1 MKRFFHL
8 FAALLSAAILAAC
21 GGGNNGLYSS
31 TPLSVAHS
39 QPASGPYAA
48 HRVTE
53 KVLHSFKGGSDGAV
67 PVNVILT
74 DMKGVLYG
82 TTEQGGNSG
91 CLSGDGCGTFFKVST
106 SGAESVLYGFKGGYT
121 DGQYPKGGLIER
133 SGVLYGTTQTGGA
146 YLSGTFFKITTSGK
160 ETMLHSFGSGY
171 DGIYPYARLIYVPA
185 NDMFYGTTLYGGSGS
200 CYGGCGTVFS
210 VTPSGKETVLHSF
223 AGGQDGSLLAGTLL
237 YSNGEL
243 YGTTETGGGGGG
255 STCSNTSVPVGCG
268 TIFSVSTSGTEKVLY
283 SFTGGTD
290 GAYPDGGLIDVN
302 GTLFG
307 MAQQG
312 GSGCGSGCGTI
323 FSLGTSNSFRSVYK
337 FQGPPN
343 DGAFP
348 WGNLTNVKGVLYG
361 TTDLGGVSS
370 ACPAVSSITGCGM
383 VFRVTTGGNEQM
395 LYSFKGNSDGAY
407 ANTTLLYVKGVLYGT
422 TLFGGSGSCAR
433 AGGNGCGTVSSLT
446 P

>member
-1 MKRFFHL
+1 
-8 FAALLSAAILAAC
+8 
-21 GGGNNGLYSS
+21 
-31 TPLSVAHS
+31 
-39 QPASGPYAA
+39 
-48 HRVTE
+48 
-53 KVLHSFKGGSDGAV
+53 
-67 PVNVILT
+67 
-74 DMKGVLYG
+74 
-82 TTEQGGNSG
+82 
-91 CLSGDGCGTFFKVST
+91 
-106 SGAESVLYGFKGGYT
+106 
-121 DGQYPKGGLIER
+121 
-133 SGVLYGTTQTGGA
+133 
-146 YLSGTFFKITTSGK
+146 
-160 ETMLHSFGSGY
+160 
-171 DGIYPYARLIYVPA
+171 
-185 NDMFYGTTLYGGSGS
+185 
-200 CYGGCGTVFS
+200 
-210 VTPSGKETVLHSF
+210 VLHSF

-433 AGGNGCGTVSSLT
+433 AGGNGCGTVFSLT